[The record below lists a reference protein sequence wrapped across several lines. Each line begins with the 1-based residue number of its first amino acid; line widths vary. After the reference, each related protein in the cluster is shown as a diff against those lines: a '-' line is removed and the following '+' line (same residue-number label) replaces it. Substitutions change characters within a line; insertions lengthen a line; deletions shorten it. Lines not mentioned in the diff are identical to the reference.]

1 MTIWKFK
8 NWCDAAVDGIVFPP
22 DREKVHGELLNHL
35 YDHYED
41 LVEQGVDLETAQQLA
56 LAAMGSAAEIAPQ
69 LAAIHRPFWGY
80 LLRFTR
86 VLLALTLC
94 AALLLTGLQL
104 WRTRYHDFND
114 DIGLH
119 PFDETIA
126 YRDYGTYERV
136 FYAEPDQSAHSDGYT
151 ITLTKAAV
159 WHRNESD
166 PALAAANPDTFYF
179 QMEVF
184 NPRPWAVD
192 SDISRWFWAVDSL
205 GNTYDCFNESIVNY
219 APYISGNSY
228 HTGPLTYTHDMW
240 INDYRSQGAEWIEF
254 HYDRAGRDL
263 VFRIDLAGG
272 DAA

>member
-35 YDHYED
+35 YDHYDD
-41 LVEQGVDLETAQQLA
+41 LVEQGVDQDTAQQLA

-94 AALLLTGLQL
+94 AALLLTGIRLFRTGHYSYPKYQL
-104 WRTRYHDFND
+104 DPFRDVGAELGTSSYTR
-114 DIGLH
+114 I
-119 PFDETIA
+119 
-126 YRDYGTYERV
+126 
-136 FYAEPDQSAHSDGYT
+136 FYAEPDQSVQSDGYT
-151 ITLTKAAV
+151 ITLTKAAI
-159 WHRNESD
+159 WHADHQEPIEEDN
-166 PALAAANPDTFYF
+166 LNFYF

-219 APYISGNSY
+219 APYIGGNSY